1 MVLLALTSIVAVAQ
15 DQGGRDKGQNC
26 GQAKRLYRQLWSSGV
41 VTFIVNQQ
49 GRVYQKDLGPNPAQ
63 SAGDMVE
70 YNPDPTWTLAKE

>member
-26 GQAKRLYRQLWSSGV
+26 GQAKKQYRQWGSSGV

-63 SAGDMVE
+63 IAGGMVE